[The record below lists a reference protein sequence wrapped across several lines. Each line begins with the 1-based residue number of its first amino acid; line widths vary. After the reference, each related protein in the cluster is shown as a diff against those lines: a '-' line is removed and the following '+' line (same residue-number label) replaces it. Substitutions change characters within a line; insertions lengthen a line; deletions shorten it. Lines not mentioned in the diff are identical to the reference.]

1 MIRFLK
7 FPCDYVKKIIDYM
20 YVSSFLLSDTYK
32 IIKDMYQM
40 DSLMENDFEAIIAR
54 IAYVQNHE
62 NQSRE
67 PVDLVLN

>member
-1 MIRFLK
+1 
-7 FPCDYVKKIIDYM
+7 M

-32 IIKDMYQM
+32 IINDMYQM

-67 PVDLVLN
+67 PVNLVLN